1 MAMDDE
7 SVLDDASL
15 PLGGKVEFCK
25 YDMTTTMNTS
35 VQLQE
40 RSSEASFN
48 ALSEELIALKMHW
61 ILFKTSKILRSLKT
75 LAAHPTTNFNEA
87 LPPNNTQHDIIALSY
102 LSRDIIIKG
111 LHPQHK

>member
-35 VQLQE
+35 VQSKKGHRKQ
-40 RSSEASFN
+40 AST
-48 ALSEELIALKMHW
+48 LYLK
-61 ILFKTSKILRSLKT
+61 S
-75 LAAHPTTNFNEA
+75 
-87 LPPNNTQHDIIALSY
+87 
-102 LSRDIIIKG
+102 
-111 LHPQHK
+111 